1 MPLWDWGVEGGG
13 GGEIKQWTEANANES
28 DFRSS
33 SAIRLL
39 APRSVEKTLF
49 IYFIYLFIF
58 IIGI

>member
-1 MPLWDWGVEGGG
+1 MPLWDWGVEGGGG
-13 GGEIKQWTEANANES
+13 GGEIKQWTEANANAS

-49 IYFIYLFIF
+49 I
-58 IIGI
+58 